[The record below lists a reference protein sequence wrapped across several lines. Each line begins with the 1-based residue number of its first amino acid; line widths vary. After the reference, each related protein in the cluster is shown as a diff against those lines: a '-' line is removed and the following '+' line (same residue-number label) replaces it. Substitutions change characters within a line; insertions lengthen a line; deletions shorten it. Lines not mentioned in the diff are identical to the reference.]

1 MKTHFNAPTNFSYR
15 GSQLVKCQECGA
27 KISTPQKT
35 WSLSRRSSQKGQARL
50 MGLYECP
57 ECKFKFRSALSVGEN
72 EIVTIKNVAD
82 KIKVVKGEFMQTL
95 NSLQDKIKT
104 LEAERAS
111 LLLEI
116 EELKKMAE
124 SKASALES
132 EVSMLRDEVKS
143 LRELLGC
150 EETDFRSETKK

>member
-1 MKTHFNAPTNFSYR
+1 M
-15 GSQLVKCQECGA
+15 VECQECGA
-27 KISTPQKT
+27 EILTPQKT
-35 WSLSRRSSQKGQARL
+35 WPLSKRASQKGQTRL

-57 ECKFKFRSALSVGEN
+57 ECKFRFRSALSEN
-72 EIVTIKNVAD
+72 TNETTNETVTIKNVAD
-82 KIKVVKGEFMQTL
+82 KIKVVKGEFMQTV

-150 EETDFRSETKK
+150 EETDFRSESKK

>member
-1 MKTHFNAPTNFSYR
+1 M
-15 GSQLVKCQECGA
+15 VECQECGA
-27 KISTPQKT
+27 EISAPQKT
-35 WSLSRRSSQKGQARL
+35 WPLSKRGSQKGQARL

-57 ECKFKFRSALSVGEN
+57 ECKFKFRSALSEDTN
-72 EIVTIKNVAD
+72 ETRDETVTIKNVAD

-150 EETDFRSETKK
+150 EETDFRSEVKK